1 MYTGLQ
7 GLLDEFGAGITK
19 SKYNSYMPIL
29 KNSFIP
35 FLNDKYSKEIEK
47 SMDRFFGIMIST
59 RDIIDGGINYVDNTK
74 KVVGEAA
81 IDKYLTATNMFFKDV
96 IYPKWPNC
104 QLSTVENFKVFYGD
118 IRENCGKELKGYSP
132 RAHLEDD
139 DYEGLLEY
147 LDELNSDSA
156 RGAMAK
162 AVIPLILLYGFK
174 IGTIAEIKTDCFSP
188 ELRKLKL
195 NNQDIWLEL
204 PYKIYLNVNRIYQKN
219 INAPYLF
226 DVGKNQR
233 LISDYFDDIINAY
246 NARLSKKAKITLDD
260 ERPIDRLA
268 DEKLLPLKREYIID
282 RINLRRVEKDC
293 LISYAGNKYS
303 VPAEYVGKDVT
314 VIVLDH
320 MLAAYFEGK
329 QIALHKLSYSKNSL
343 NVNKEHY
350 KSMIVKSGFDIE
362 NTLLNNPDLVDL
374 SIPNHSLKKYDELMG
389 GVIL

>member
-1 MYTGLQ
+1 MYMGLQ
-7 GLLDEFGAGITK
+7 GLLDEFGASITK

-104 QLSTVENFKVFYGD
+104 QLSTVESFKVFYDD

-188 ELRKLKL
+188 EMRKLKL

-204 PYKIYLNVNRIYQKN
+204 PYRIYLNVNHIYQKN
-219 INAPYLF
+219 INSPYLF
-226 DVGKNQR
+226 DIGKNQR

-246 NARLSKKAKITLDD
+246 NARLSKKTKITLDGLSKYAVINMFLAGMN
-260 ERPIDRLA
+260 PIVIEKISGMKEVNLKYCQRMAWEMTKPRLNS
-268 DEKLLPLKREYIID
+268 YV
-282 RINLRRVEKDC
+282 NSMLRG
-293 LISYAGNKYS
+293 I
-303 VPAEYVGKDVT
+303 
-314 VIVLDH
+314 
-320 MLAAYFEGK
+320 
-329 QIALHKLSYSKNSL
+329 KN
-343 NVNKEHY
+343 
-350 KSMIVKSGFDIE
+350 FDDF
-362 NTLLNNPDLVDL
+362 N
-374 SIPNHSLKKYDELMG
+374 
-389 GVIL
+389 